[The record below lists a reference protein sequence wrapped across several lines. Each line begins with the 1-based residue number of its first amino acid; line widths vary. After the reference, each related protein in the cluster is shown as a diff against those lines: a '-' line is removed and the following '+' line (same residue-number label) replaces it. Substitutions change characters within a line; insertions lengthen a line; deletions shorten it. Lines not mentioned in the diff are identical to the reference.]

1 MSKRLI
7 AFLSILFL
15 SLSTLLIP
23 ANAAVKAGG
32 SCKTV
37 GSTSVAAGK
46 TYTCIKSGKKLV
58 WNKGVIIKNPIQTQI
73 EIPTSF
79 NDLFEKR
86 KGISLAAWQRSRAII
101 LENSSKNGSLEIYTG
116 PNTKPYFDNYP
127 LAVGLVSRLFPNRME
142 PTRTVIIR
150 FKYIDIEWADTI
162 FKEKFGDIQYQ
173 QMTSNELGRLV
184 PLQCNSI
191 TKNCPNGLQQTSND
205 GTSLILEGIQN
216 SDEPNDATGKMRFY
230 SGMFQAHEY
239 FHSLQRIPIQGK
251 SEIWPHAWFREGG
264 AEWVQSM
271 AINYKD
277 FKTYSEYLKLN
288 CAYECSKLHE
298 LDIAEFLRTSK
309 ENYILPKF
317 HQYLNYNLGA
327 YVIEALVAV
336 KGPDTLIEMYAQMSK
351 KLTFE
356 QAFKNTYDADWDY
369 VIPILAKTIFANLH
383 GR

>member
-1 MSKRLI
+1 MSKKLI
-7 AFLSILFL
+7 AFLSAL
-15 SLSTLLIP
+15 SLSISLPLIP
-23 ANAAVKAGG
+23 VNAAVKAGA
-32 SCKTV
+32 SCKTL
-37 GSTSVAAGK
+37 GLTSVASGK
-46 TYTCIKSGKKLV
+46 TYTCVKSGKKLI

-86 KGISLAAWQRSRAII
+86 KGISLAAWQRSRSII

-173 QMTSNELGRLV
+173 QMNSNELGRLV
-184 PLQCNSI
+184 PLQCNST
-191 TKNCPNGLQQTSND
+191 TKNCPNGLQQSSND
-205 GTSLILEGIQN
+205 GTSLILEGIRN

-271 AINYKD
+271 AINYQD

-288 CAYECSKLHE
+288 CAYECSKLNE

-369 VIPILAKTIFANLH
+369 VIPILAKTIF
-383 GR
+383 